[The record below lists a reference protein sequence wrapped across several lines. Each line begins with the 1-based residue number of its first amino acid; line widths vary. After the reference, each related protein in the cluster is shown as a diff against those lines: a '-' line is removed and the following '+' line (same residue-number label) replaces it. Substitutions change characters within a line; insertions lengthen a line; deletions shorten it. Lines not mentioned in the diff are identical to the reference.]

1 LKTLDQF
8 LDAVEKLCVPAG
20 ILLVITSDHGNIE
33 DMGVRG
39 HTRNPVPMIAVGSEA
54 MAFLANARS
63 LTDITPRIISM
74 YH

>member
-1 LKTLDQF
+1 LDQF